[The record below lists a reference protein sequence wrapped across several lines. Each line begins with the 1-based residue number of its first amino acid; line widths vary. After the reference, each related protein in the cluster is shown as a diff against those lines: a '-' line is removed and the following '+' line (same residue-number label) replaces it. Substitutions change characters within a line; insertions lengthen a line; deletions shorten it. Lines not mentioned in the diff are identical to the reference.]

1 MDGSNAGADDRAVFP
16 LRRLP
21 KHVAGVVAAV
31 GAVSAGLI
39 LIGACGLG
47 HQDTYVAPPPIN
59 ADLQVAPET
68 STPSHSGTSTT
79 GVIIPP
85 SPTWRVAADMPSRR
99 APISTIT
106 ATPDDPLATTTTT
119 TRTTTSRPSTTR
131 PTETTRTTTDAPV
144 TTEITTTPVTTD
156 RPASDTT
163 DG

>member
-16 LRRLP
+16 VRRLP

-119 TRTTTSRPSTTR
+119 RTTTSRPSTTR
-131 PTETTRTTTDAPV
+131 PTETTRTTTEAPV
-144 TTEITTTPVTTD
+144 TTEVTTTPVTTD
-156 RPASDTT
+156 RPASDNT